1 MILSRG
7 GLQARERS
15 LMSVRTI
22 KGIFI
27 VGLLDLAYRVFVRG
41 YVRRRVGR

>member
-7 GLQARERS
+7 GLQASERS

-22 KGIFI
+22 KGIVI
-27 VGLLDLAYRVFVRG
+27 VALLDLAYRVFVRG
-41 YVRRRVGR
+41 FVRRRLGR